1 MPEYFGPTLDSPTLF
16 ETLGLDYERRLSM
29 SGIMNVV
36 QLVAVMVALVCI
48 ERFGRKTWLLV
59 GSVGMT
65 LSHVV
70 VAAMIGQF
78 ALMEALW
85 YRI

>member
-1 MPEYFGPTLDSPTLF
+1 
-16 ETLGLDYERRLSM
+16 M

-48 ERFGRKTWLLV
+48 ERFGRKMWLLV

-65 LSHVV
+65 LSHVI
-70 VAAMIGQF
+70 VAAMIG
-78 ALMEALW
+78 
-85 YRI
+85 